1 MLLNEHQSKHL
12 FAEAGIPAPP
22 GVLLRP
28 GDLEGFTPPWPG
40 PWYVK
45 GQVLAGGRG
54 KAGVVLRAEADEDIG
69 PVARAIFAK
78 TVEDKRVPLV
88 RVEPAARV
96 AREFYLS
103 FAVSRERG
111 CLVLTVARQGG
122 MDVEALAGDPDA
134 LLILPLSASEGLA
147 PRHVRAAFFHL
158 GADQAAWPAFQ
169 QLLEN
174 LHASVVRY
182 GLLLAE
188 VNPLVLTE
196 EGSWLALDGK
206 VEIDANLA
214 GRQTDL
220 ERFYSP
226 EHASREEN
234 EARTAGLAFHSL
246 TGWVGLAANGA
257 GLAMATMDHLNLNG
271 LPAANF
277 MDLGGGADLERMRTA
292 LTLLFR
298 DPAVKAVFLN
308 VFGGV
313 LSCAKVAQALEVA
326 LDNRPPQKPLVVRF
340 AGNEAEEGLAV
351 LRTLPAENLH
361 IAADMRQ
368 AMDHLRRLAGPGAP
382 SRREGAAIPAGAS
395 ARLAALPRAESGLP
409 FVAGMPVLV
418 QGVTGRVA
426 QLHTRLMLE
435 YGTRVAAGVT
445 PFKGGSQ
452 VLGVPVYNSVDKALR
467 EHQVAAS
474 IIFVP
479 AAFAPDAILEAAE
492 NGIPWIVCI
501 SDGLTQLDM
510 LKVRER
516 LAGRPSRLVGPNT
529 PGLIA
534 PGRTKI
540 GIMPGA
546 PFTRGPVA
554 IVSRSGTLTY
564 ETAHRLSAAGI
575 GQSLALGIG
584 GDPFGGVGY
593 VEVFELLAA
602 DPETRA
608 VVVLGE
614 IGGNAEESLADWV
627 RDTGFPKPVTAFIS
641 GRTAPPGKRLG
652 HAGAIIEPGRGVAGK
667 IAHLKGAGFSLAQ
680 SLSDLPG
687 LAARMLVG
695 E

>member
-1 MLLNEHQSKHL
+1 MLLNEHQSKQL
-12 FAEAGIPAPP
+12 FAEAGIPVPP
-22 GVLLRP
+22 GELVRP
-28 GDLEGFTPPWPG
+28 VDLEEFVPPWPG

-45 GQVLAGGRG
+45 GQALAGGRG
-54 KAGVVLRAEADEDIG
+54 KAGAVLRAEAAEDIA
-69 PVARAIFAK
+69 PAARAVLAK
-78 TVEDKRVPLV
+78 NVGGKRVPLV
-88 RVEPAARV
+88 RVEPAAEV

-111 CLVLTVARQGG
+111 GLVLTVARQGG
-122 MDVEALAGDPDA
+122 MDVESLAADPQS
-134 LLILPLSASEGLA
+134 LLILPISASEGLA

-158 GADQAAWPAFQ
+158 GVEQAAWPAFQ
-169 QLLEN
+169 QLLDHLWGAVE
-174 LHASVVRY
+174 RF

-188 VNPLVLTE
+188 INPLVLTRD
-196 EGSWLALDGK
+196 GNWLALDGK

-220 ERFYSP
+220 ERFYTS

-246 TGWVGLAANGA
+246 SGWVGLAANGA

-298 DPAVKAVFLN
+298 DPAVQAVFLN

-326 LDNRPPQKPLVVRF
+326 LDNQAPAKPLVVRF

-351 LRTLPAENLH
+351 LRALPAENLH

-368 AMDHLRRLAGPGAP
+368 AMDHLRRLAGPSAP
-382 SRREGAAIPAGAS
+382 PRREGVSMPAGA
-395 ARLAALPRAESGLP
+395 AQKLAALPRAESGLP
-409 FVAGMPVLV
+409 FLAGMPVLV
-418 QGVTGRVA
+418 QGITGRVA
-426 QLHTRLMLE
+426 QLHTRLMQE
-435 YGTRVAAGVT
+435 YGTCVVAGVT
-445 PFKGGSQ
+445 PFKGGSA
-452 VLGVPVYNSVDKALR
+452 VLGAPVYNSVEAALR

-492 NGIPWIVCI
+492 NRIPWIVCI

-516 LAGRPSRLVGPNT
+516 LAGGDSRLVGPNT

-593 VEVFELLAA
+593 VEVFEMLAR

-614 IGGNAEESLADWV
+614 IGGAAEENLADWV
-627 RDTGFPKPVTAFIS
+627 QATGFPKPVAAFVS

-652 HAGAIIEPGRGVAGK
+652 HAGAIIEPGRSVAGK
-667 IAHLKGAGFSLAQ
+667 IEHLRAAGFALAE

-687 LAARMLVG
+687 LTARMLVG

>member
-1 MLLNEHQSKHL
+1 MLLNEHQSKQL
-12 FAEAGIPAPP
+12 FAEAGIPTPP

-28 GDLEGFTPPWPG
+28 LELEGFVPPWPG
-40 PWYVK
+40 PWFVK
-45 GQVLAGGRG
+45 GQALAGGRG
-54 KAGVVLRAEADEDIG
+54 RAGVVLRVDAPEDIG
-69 PVARAIFAK
+69 PAARAVLTR
-78 TVEDKRVPLV
+78 TVGGKRVPLV
-88 RVEPAARV
+88 RVEPAAEV
-96 AREFYLS
+96 LRECYLS
-103 FAVSRERG
+103 FAVSRDRG
-111 CLVLTVARQGG
+111 ALVLTVARTGG
-122 MDVEALAGDPDA
+122 MDVEEFSRDPA
-134 LLILPLSASEGLA
+134 SLLIQPLSAGEGLA

-158 GADQAAWPAFQ
+158 GVDQAAWPAFQ
-169 QLLEN
+169 QILER
-174 LHASVVRY
+174 LHAAVLRF

-188 VNPLVLTE
+188 VNPLALVAD
-196 EGSWLALDGK
+196 GGWLALDGK
-206 VEIDANLA
+206 VEIDSNLA
-214 GRQTDL
+214 GRHTDL

-234 EARTAGLAFHSL
+234 EARQAGLAFHSL
-246 TGWVGLAANGA
+246 SGWVGLAANGA

-277 MDLGGGADLERMRTA
+277 MDLGGGADLDRIRAA
-292 LTLLFR
+292 LSLLFR
-298 DPAVKAVFLN
+298 DAAVRAVFLN

-313 LSCAKVAQALEVA
+313 LSCSKVAQALEVA
-326 LDNRPPQKPLVVRF
+326 LDNRPPAKPLVVRF
-340 AGNEAEEGLAV
+340 AGNEAEEALAL
-351 LRTLPAENLH
+351 LRSLPSENLFY
-361 IAADMRQ
+361 APDMRRS
-368 AMDHLRRLAGPGAP
+368 MDHLRRLAGPGAP
-382 SRREGAAIPAGAS
+382 PRREGAAFPPDAAP
-395 ARLAALPRAESGLP
+395 RLAALPRAESGLP

-426 QLHTRLMLE
+426 QLHTRLMQE
-435 YGTRVAAGVT
+435 YGTRVVAGVT

-452 VLGVPVYNSVDKALR
+452 VLGVPVYNSVEAALR
-467 EHQVAAS
+467 EHRVEAT

-479 AAFAPDAILEAAE
+479 AAFASDAILEAAE
-492 NGIPWIVCI
+492 HRIPWIVCI

-510 LKVRER
+510 LRVQER
-516 LAGRPSRLVGPNT
+516 LAGGVSRLVGPNT
-529 PGLIA
+529 PGIIA

-564 ETAHRLSAAGI
+564 ETAHRLSAVGI

-593 VEVFELLAA
+593 VEVFELLDR

-608 VVVLGE
+608 VLVLGE
-614 IGGNAEESLADWV
+614 IGGSAEENLADWV
-627 RDTGFPKPVTAFIS
+627 RDSGFSKPVAAFIA

-667 IAHLKGAGFSLAQ
+667 IEHLRAAGFALAESLA
-680 SLSDLPG
+680 DIPG

>member
-1 MLLNEHQSKHL
+1 MLLNEHQSKRL
-12 FAEAGIPAPP
+12 FAEAGVPVPP

-28 GDLEGFTPPWPG
+28 GDLEGFAPPWPG

-54 KAGVVLRAEADEDIG
+54 KAGAVLRAEAAEDIG
-69 PVARAIFAK
+69 PAARAVFSKILDGK
-78 TVEDKRVPLV
+78 KVPLV
-88 RVEPAARV
+88 RVEPAADV

-111 CLVLTVARQGG
+111 ALVLTVARAGG
-122 MDVEALAGDPDA
+122 VDVEALAQDPAA
-134 LLILPLSASEGLA
+134 LLVMPLAASEGLA

-158 GADQAAWPAFQ
+158 GVDQAAWPAFQ
-169 QLLEN
+169 QLLDH
-174 LHASVVRY
+174 LYSAVARF

-188 VNPLVLTE
+188 VNPLVLTG
-196 EGSWLALDGK
+196 EGDWLALDGK

-214 GRQTDL
+214 GRKTDL

-234 EARTAGLAFHSL
+234 EARAAGLAFHSL
-246 TGWVGLAANGA
+246 SGWVGLAANGA

-298 DPAVKAVFLN
+298 DPQVKAVFLN

-313 LSCAKVAQALEVA
+313 LSCAKMAQALEVA
-326 LDNRPPQKPLVVRF
+326 LDNRPPRKPLVVRF
-340 AGNEAEEGLAV
+340 AGNESEEGFAL
-351 LRTLPAENLH
+351 LRALPAENLH

-382 SRREGAAIPAGAS
+382 PRREGAAAPSGAA
-395 ARLAALPRAESGLP
+395 ARLAALPRAETGLP
-409 FVAGMPVLV
+409 FVSGMPVLV
-418 QGVTGRVA
+418 QGITGRVA
-426 QLHTRLMLE
+426 QLHTRLMQE
-435 YGTRVAAGVT
+435 YGTHVVAGVT
-445 PFKGGSQ
+445 PFKGGSEAQ
-452 VLGVPVYNSVDKALR
+452 GVPVYNSVEKALR
-467 EHQVAAS
+467 EHPVAAS

-492 NGIPWIVCI
+492 NRIPWIVCI

-516 LAGRPSRLVGPNT
+516 LAGSASRLVGPNT

-534 PGRTKI
+534 PGRTMI

-554 IVSRSGTLTY
+554 LVSRSGTLTY

-593 VEVFELLAA
+593 VEVCELLAA

-614 IGGNAEESLADWV
+614 IGGSAEENLADWV
-627 RDTGFPKPVTAFIS
+627 RKTGFAKPVAAFIS
-641 GRTAPPGKRLG
+641 GRTAPVGKRLG
-652 HAGAIIEPGRGVAGK
+652 HAGAIIEPGRGVEGK
-667 IAHLKGAGFSLAQ
+667 IAHLRAAGFGLAESLA
-680 SLSDLPG
+680 DLPG

-695 E
+695 D

>member
-12 FAEAGIPAPP
+12 FAEAGIPVPP

-28 GDLEGFTPPWPG
+28 VDLEGFTPPWPG

-45 GQVLAGGRG
+45 GQALAGGRG
-54 KAGVVLRAEADEDIG
+54 RAGAVLRAEAAEDIG
-69 PVARAIFAK
+69 PAARAVLSK
-78 TVEDKRVPLV
+78 LVGGKRIPLV
-88 RVEPAARV
+88 RVEPAADV
-96 AREFYLS
+96 VREFYLS

-111 CLVLTVARQGG
+111 ALVLTVSRAGG
-122 MDVEALAGDPDA
+122 MDVEELSRDPGS
-134 LLILPLSASEGLA
+134 LLILPLAASEGLA

-158 GADQAAWPAFQ
+158 GVDQAAWPAFQ
-169 QLLEN
+169 QLMDRLY
-174 LHASVVRY
+174 AAVVRY

-188 VNPLVLTE
+188 VNPLVLT
-196 EGSWLALDGK
+196 GDGAWLALDGK

-220 ERFYSP
+220 ERFYTP

-246 TGWVGLAANGA
+246 SGWVGLAANGA

-298 DPAVKAVFLN
+298 DAAVRAVFLN

-313 LSCAKVAQALEVA
+313 LSCGKVAQALEVA
-326 LDNRPPQKPLVVRF
+326 LDNRPPAKPLVVRF
-340 AGNEAEEGLAV
+340 AGNEAEEGLSV
-351 LRTLPAENLH
+351 LRSLPAENLH
-361 IAADMRQ
+361 MARDMRQ
-368 AMDHLRRLAGPGAP
+368 AMDHLRRLAGPGVP
-382 SRREGAAIPAGAS
+382 PRREGVAMPGDAA
-395 ARLAALPRAESGLP
+395 ARLAGLPTAESGLP
-409 FVAGMPVLV
+409 FRAGMPVLV
-418 QGVTGRVA
+418 QGITGRVA
-426 QLHTRLMLE
+426 QLHTRLMQE
-435 YGTRVAAGVT
+435 YGTRVVAGVT
-445 PFKGGSQ
+445 PFKGGGA
-452 VLGVPVYNSVDKALR
+452 VLGVPVYNSVEAALR
-467 EHQVAAS
+467 EHRVEAS

-492 NGIPWIVCI
+492 NRIPWIVCI

-510 LKVRER
+510 LRVRER
-516 LAGRPSRLVGPNT
+516 LAGSASRLVGPNT
-529 PGLIA
+529 PGLVA

-564 ETAHRLSAAGI
+564 ETAHRLTAAGI

-593 VEVFELLAA
+593 VEVCELLAR

-608 VVVLGE
+608 VIVLGE
-614 IGGNAEESLADWV
+614 IGGSAEENLADWV
-627 RDTGFPKPVTAFIS
+627 RETGFPKPVSAFIC

-667 IAHLKGAGFSLAQ
+667 IEHLRAAGFSLAE
-680 SLSDLPG
+680 SLADLPG

-695 E
+695 G

>member
-1 MLLNEHQSKHL
+1 MLLSEHQSKRL
-12 FAEAGIPAPP
+12 FAEAGIPVPP

-28 GDLEGFTPPWPG
+28 LDLEGFVPPWPG

-45 GQVLAGGRG
+45 GQALAGGRG
-54 KAGVVLRAEADEDIG
+54 KAGAVLRVEAAEDIG
-69 PVARAIFAK
+69 PAARAVLAK
-78 TVEDKRVPLV
+78 TVGNRKIPLV
-88 RVEPAARV
+88 RVEPAAEV

-111 CLVLTVARQGG
+111 CLALTVARAGG
-122 MDVEALAGDPDA
+122 VDVEALARDPAA
-134 LLILPLSASEGLA
+134 LLILPLAASEGLA

-158 GADQAAWPAFQ
+158 GADQSAWPAFQ
-169 QLLEN
+169 QLLGQ
-174 LHASVVRY
+174 LYAAVARF

-188 VNPLVLTE
+188 ANPLVLTG
-196 EGSWLALDGK
+196 EGNWLALDGK

-234 EARTAGLAFHSL
+234 EARAAGLAFHSL
-246 TGWVGLAANGA
+246 PGWVGLAANGA
-257 GLAMATMDHLNLNG
+257 GLAMASMDHLNLNG

-298 DPAVKAVFLN
+298 DPQVRAVFLN

-351 LRTLPAENLH
+351 LRGLPPENLR
-361 IAADMRQ
+361 IAPDMRQ
-368 AMDHLRRLAGPGAP
+368 AMDHLRALAGPGAP
-382 SRREGAAIPAGAS
+382 LRREGVAMPGHAA

-409 FVAGMPVLV
+409 FVSGMPVLV

-435 YGTRVAAGVT
+435 YGTRVVAGVT
-445 PFKGGSQ
+445 PFKGGTE
-452 VLGVPVYNSVDKALR
+452 VLGVPVYNSVEKALR
-467 EHQVAAS
+467 AHQVAAS

-492 NGIPWIVCI
+492 NRIPWIVCI

-510 LKVRER
+510 LRVRER
-516 LAGRPSRLVGPNT
+516 LAGCASRLLGPNT

-564 ETAHRLSAAGI
+564 ETAHRLSAAGM

-584 GDPFGGVGY
+584 GDPFGGMGY
-593 VEVFELLAA
+593 VEVFDLLAQ

-608 VVVLGE
+608 VIVLGE
-614 IGGNAEESLADWV
+614 IGGSAEENLADWV
-627 RDTGFPKPVTAFIS
+627 RATGFSKPAAAFVA

-652 HAGAIIEPGRGVAGK
+652 HAGAIIEPGRPAADK
-667 IAHLKGAGFSLAQ
+667 IAHLRAAGFALAD

>member
-12 FAEAGIPAPP
+12 FAEAGVPVPP

-28 GDLEGFTPPWPG
+28 VDLEGFVPPWPG

-45 GQVLAGGRG
+45 GQALSGGRG
-54 KAGVVLRAEADEDIG
+54 KAGAVLRAEAAEDIG
-69 PVARAIFAK
+69 PAARAVLAK
-78 TVEDKRVPLV
+78 SVGGKRVPLV
-88 RVEPAARV
+88 RVEPAAGV

-111 CLVLTVARQGG
+111 GMVLTVARQGG
-122 MDVEALAGDPDA
+122 VDVESLAGDRGS

-158 GADQAAWPAFQ
+158 DVDQAAWPAFQ
-169 QLLEN
+169 QLLGH
-174 LHASVVRY
+174 LWAGVVRF

-188 VNPLVLTE
+188 INPLVLTTD
-196 EGSWLALDGK
+196 GNWLALDGK

-220 ERFYSP
+220 ERFYTP

-246 TGWVGLAANGA
+246 SGWVGLAANGA

-298 DPAVKAVFLN
+298 DSAVRAVFLN

-313 LSCAKVAQALEVA
+313 LSCGKVAQALEVA
-326 LDNRPPQKPLVVRF
+326 LDNKAPAKPLVVRF

-351 LRTLPAENLH
+351 LRGLPAENLY

-368 AMDHLRRLAGPGAP
+368 AMDHLRRLAGPQAP
-382 SRREGAAIPAGAS
+382 PRRESVAVPPGADK
-395 ARLAALPRAESGLP
+395 RLAALPRVESGLP
-409 FVAGMPVLV
+409 FTAGMPVLV

-426 QLHTRLMLE
+426 QLHTRLMQE
-435 YGTRVAAGVT
+435 YGTHVVAGAT
-445 PFKGGSQ
+445 PFKGGSS
-452 VLGVPVYNSVDKALR
+452 VLGVPVYNSVESALR

-492 NGIPWIVCI
+492 NRIPWIVCI
-501 SDGLTQLDM
+501 SDGLTQQDM

-516 LAGRPSRLVGPNT
+516 LAGGASRLVGPNT

-564 ETAHRLSAAGI
+564 ETAHRLSSAGI

-584 GDPFGGVGY
+584 GDPFGGMGY

-614 IGGNAEESLADWV
+614 IGGSAEENLADWV
-627 RDTGFPKPVTAFIS
+627 RSTGFPKPVTAFIS

-667 IAHLKGAGFSLAQ
+667 IEHLRAAGFGLAE